1 MRRGVA
7 AGRREAGERGVWGGG
22 CGGKRRRGRRKG
34 GRARTYE
41 KEVMRQSGNRR
52 QDYDL
57 RAPDGCGLRLLYQ
70 TWRGSMGHTTR
81 QSGKVASPVRHRTV
95 EEIWYVLEGRGEIW
109 RKIGL
114 VEDISKMTAGSSLTI
129 PTSTSFQFRNTGD
142 SPLTVLI
149 VTMPPWPGEQEA
161 EASEG
166 RWQAST

>member
-1 MRRGVA
+1 MQIRNL
-7 AGRREAGERGVWGGG
+7 
-22 CGGKRRRGRRKG
+22 
-34 GRARTYE
+34 
-41 KEVMRQSGNRR
+41 S
-52 QDYDL
+52 QDYAL
-57 RAPDGCGLRLLYQ
+57 LAPDGSEIRLLSQ
-70 TWRGSMGHTTR
+70 TLRGSMVHTTL
-81 QSGKVASPVRHRTV
+81 QSGKVSSPVKHRTV

>member
-1 MRRGVA
+1 MQIRNL
-7 AGRREAGERGVWGGG
+7 
-22 CGGKRRRGRRKG
+22 
-34 GRARTYE
+34 
-41 KEVMRQSGNRR
+41 S

-57 RAPDGCGLRLLYQ
+57 LAPDGSELRLLSQ
-70 TWRGSMGHTTR
+70 TLRGSMVHTTL
-81 QSGKVASPVRHRTV
+81 QSGKVSSPVKHRPV